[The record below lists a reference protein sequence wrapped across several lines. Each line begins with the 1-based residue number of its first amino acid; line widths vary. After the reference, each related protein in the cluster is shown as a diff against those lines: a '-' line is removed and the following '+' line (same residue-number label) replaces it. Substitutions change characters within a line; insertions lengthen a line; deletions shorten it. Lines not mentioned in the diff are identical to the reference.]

1 MTYKRIDADWLIG
14 DVLKEYP
21 ETMEVFQKYFGESC
35 FTYPGAQ
42 LESIAFGS
50 VMHGLDKDKIL
61 EELNECMNAARVHTP
76 G

>member
-1 MTYKRIDADWLIG
+1 MADKRISGEWLIG
-14 DVLKEYP
+14 DVLSKYP
-21 ETMEVFQKYFGESC
+21 ETLEVFQKYFGDSC

-50 VMHGLDKDKIL
+50 MMHGLDENKIL
-61 EELNECMNAARVHTP
+61 EELNECINAARVQMP